1 MVPNPKAVFA
11 FDLGLVWRA
20 GVIDYKEFVVLFG
33 SKPRVPKTRNGGAI
47 RAPSDSASI
56 LRLPPAFRC
65 SVPLCFFCAGCTRAD
80 TRASVLLDE
89 FE

>member
-1 MVPNPKAVFA
+1 M
-11 FDLGLVWRA
+11 
-20 GVIDYKEFVVLFG
+20 IDYKEFVVLFG

-56 LRLPPAFRC
+56 LRLAPAFALLRAF
-65 SVPLCFFCAGCTRAD
+65 VLFCVRGARGRTRVRLLD
-80 TRASVLLDE
+80 ELDE